1 MIKLG
6 INGACGRMGRRVGA
20 LARQDQGFA
29 ITTALEA
36 PDCTYIDQDYGP
48 IISDKPMGLKVTSRL
63 GEAPEVIIDFSS
75 PQSTTELVPQAID
88 ADTRLVIGTTG
99 LTDQHIEQLR
109 GAAKKIPILQAA
121 NMSLGINLLLKLL
134 GQVAQ
139 ALGKDYDIEISETH
153 HRFKKD
159 APSGTALAMFNAICQ
174 ATGKDPNKVGDFGR
188 HGPQALRQSG
198 KIGLHAI
205 RLGDTVGQHCV
216 QFGSLGET
224 VYLGHC
230 AHSRDTFAAGAL
242 HAAKWIINQQPG
254 LYSMQHVL
262 FQHD

>member
-6 INGACGRMGRRVGA
+6 INGACGRIGRRGGA

-153 HRFKKD
+153 HRKRPQQGRRFWQARPAGP
-159 APSGTALAMFNAICQ
+159 APKWQDRPARHQ
-174 ATGKDPNKVGDFGR
+174 AWR
-188 HGPQALRQSG
+188 HRRSTLCTVRQPWRDRLPGPLRP
-198 KIGLHAI
+198 
-205 RLGDTVGQHCV
+205 
-216 QFGSLGET
+216 
-224 VYLGHC
+224 
-230 AHSRDTFAAGAL
+230 
-242 HAAKWIINQQPG
+242 QP
-254 LYSMQHVL
+254 
-262 FQHD
+262 